1 MNTKLTQLSPE
12 KKKFVYYLKFL
23 NSNIHKPSEIRKEIG
38 ISKSTYYRWL
48 KDKNLKKI
56 SEEIYIDES
65 NKHLP
70 VILNTLLNKAL
81 QGDVSAIK
89 LFLKR
94 IDKINKK
101 INNNLTT
108 DEIINL
114 IRKTVK
120 EKKLKKQPLKNEK
133 ISQN

>member
-1 MNTKLTQLSPE
+1 LNIEFTQLSPE
-12 KKKFVYYLKFL
+12 KKKFVHYLKFL
-23 NSNIHKPSEIRKEIG
+23 NSNITKPSEIIKKIG

-70 VILNTLLNKAL
+70 VILNTLLDKAL

-101 INNNLTT
+101 LNNNLTT

-120 EKKLKKQPLKNEK
+120 ENKLKKQPLKNEK

>member
-1 MNTKLTQLSPE
+1 MNTKLTQLSPK

-23 NSNIHKPSEIRKEIG
+23 NLNIPKPSEIQKQIG

-70 VILNTLLNKAL
+70 VILNTLLDKAL

-101 INNNLTT
+101 INNDLTT

-114 IRKTVK
+114 IRRIVK
-120 EKKLKKQPLKNEK
+120 EKKLKQQPLKNEK

>member
-1 MNTKLTQLSPE
+1 LNTKLTQLSPK

-23 NSNIHKPSEIRKEIG
+23 NLNIPKPSEIQKQIG

-89 LFLKR
+89 LILKR

-101 INNNLTT
+101 FNDNPAT
-108 DEIINL
+108 DKIINL
-114 IRKTVK
+114 IRRVLK

-133 ISQN
+133 IFQN

>member
-1 MNTKLTQLSPE
+1 LNIEFTQLSPE
-12 KKKFVYYLKFL
+12 KKKFVHYLKFL
-23 NSNIHKPSEIRKEIG
+23 NSNITKPSEIIKKIG

-70 VILNTLLNKAL
+70 VILNTLLDKAL

-101 INNNLTT
+101 LNNNLTT